1 MDAIKLKK
9 DLNKLYGEISDANFY
24 DINQIKEAFFRLL
37 GITHNLITELD
48 KLQIPK
54 E

>member
-1 MDAIKLKK
+1 MDTKK
-9 DLNKLYGEISDANFY
+9 FKRDLNKIYCDISDANFY
-24 DINQIKEAFFRLL
+24 DVHQIKEAFFRLL
-37 GITHNLITELD
+37 GLTHNLITELD